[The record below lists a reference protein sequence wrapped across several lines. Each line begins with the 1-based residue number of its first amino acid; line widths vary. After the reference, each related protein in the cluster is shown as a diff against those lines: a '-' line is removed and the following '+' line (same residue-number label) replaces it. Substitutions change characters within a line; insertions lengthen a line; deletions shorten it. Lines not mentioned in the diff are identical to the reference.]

1 MIKKANAYGSKEKLK
16 NKERITQLF
25 EEGKVLKAYPLKL
38 IYLRVEEQDVSIKA
52 GVAVPKRNFKSAVK
66 RNRIKRLMREA
77 YRLNKGLVFNNTQRN
92 FAFLFFGSSFKSD
105 FFEIAKQIEIFT
117 TLFKELNMNYV
128 DETNPA
134 ELMDTAI
141 KNMLEGLDPYTKF
154 LNEQDVEA
162 YRINNAGEY
171 SGIGAL
177 VRSYKDKLLI
187 IEPHQGY
194 PADKAGLKAGD
205 QIIQIGD
212 IKVAD
217 FDDNA
222 SELLKGAN
230 GTTVSIIYKRQGK
243 ISSTS
248 IKREGIEV
256 DAVPFYSMIDD
267 KTGYIVLAK
276 FNAKA
281 SSQTKSALL
290 DLKGKGA
297 EKIVLDLRDNP
308 GGLLSEAI
316 NVTNL
321 FVPKGELVVTTKSK
335 VKKFNREYRTTNKA
349 VDKEIP
355 LVVLVNGSS
364 ASASEIV
371 SGSLQD
377 LDRAVIMGARS
388 FGKGLV
394 QRPLKLTYGTQL
406 KVTISRYYTSSGRC
420 IQALDYWN
428 RDDNGQ
434 AVRNTKFNDFTTRNG
449 RKVQDGGGVLPD
461 LEVAAVKTNDLT
473 RALLQ
478 NNVIFDYATD
488 YHYSHSLND
497 ISDFKFS
504 NSDFTAFKTYVRKSN
519 FSFETKAEEAIK
531 KALTGEENDFL
542 GTAVKDS
549 YKTLLTNIEKGKIN
563 ALDKFQGEIQK
574 NLEDEIVKRYFYRD
588 GLYKYYLNNDD
599 AILAATELLNNKGEY
614 TDYLK
619 GTK

>member
-1 MIKKANAYGSKEKLK
+1 MNKVFKK
-16 NKERITQLF
+16 RIIIPFL
-25 EEGKVLKAYPLKL
+25 A
-38 IYLRVEEQDVSIKA
+38 I
-52 GVAVPKRNFKSAVK
+52 
-66 RNRIKRLMREA
+66 
-77 YRLNKGLVFNNTQRN
+77 
-92 FAFLFFGSSFKSD
+92 AFLIAGSSFKSD

-141 KNMLEGLDPYTKF
+141 KNMLEDLDPYTKF

-177 VRSYKDKLLI
+177 VRSYKDRLLI
-187 IEPHQGY
+187 IEPHEGY

-205 QIIQIGD
+205 EIIQIGD

-230 GTTVSIIYKRQGK
+230 DTEVEITYKRQGK
-243 ISSTS
+243 TS
-248 IKREGIEV
+248 ITTIKRGGIEV
-256 DAVPFYSMIDD
+256 DAVPFYEMIDD

-281 SSQTKSALL
+281 SGQTKSALL

-297 EKIVLDLRDNP
+297 KKIILDLRGNP

-321 FVPKGELVVTTKSK
+321 FVPKGELIVTTKSK
-335 VKKFNREYRTTNKA
+335 VKKFNREYKTRNEAIDT
-349 VDKEIP
+349 EIP

-428 RDDNGQ
+428 RDDKGN
-434 AVRNTKFNDFTTRNG
+434 AVRNTQFKDFTTRNG

-461 LEVAAVKTNDLT
+461 IEVAAVKTNDLT
-473 RALLQ
+473 LALLQ

-488 YHYSHSLND
+488 YYYQNNLAD

-504 NSDFTAFKTYVRKSN
+504 DTDFNSFKDYVRQSN

-531 KALTGEENDFL
+531 KALSGEENDFL
-542 GTAVKDS
+542 GNEVKES
-549 YKTLLTNIEKGKIN
+549 YKTLLSNIEKGKIN
-563 ALDKFQGEIQK
+563 ALDKYQGEIQK
-574 NLEDEIVKRYFYRD
+574 NLEDEIVKRYFYRK
-588 GLYKYYLNNDD
+588 GLYKYYLSNDD
-599 AILAATELLNNKGEY
+599 AILAATELLGNETKY
-614 TDYLK
+614 TSVLE
-619 GTK
+619 

>member
-1 MIKKANAYGSKEKLK
+1 MQKLIKK
-16 NKERITQLF
+16 
-25 EEGKVLKAYPLKL
+25 KVLIPVLAITFL
-38 IYLRVEEQDVSIKA
+38 
-52 GVAVPKRNFKSAVK
+52 
-66 RNRIKRLMREA
+66 
-77 YRLNKGLVFNNTQRN
+77 LV
-92 FAFLFFGSSFKSD
+92 GSGFKSD

-141 KNMLEGLDPYTKF
+141 KNMLNELDPYTKF

-162 YRINNAGEY
+162 YKINNAGEY

-177 VRSYKDKLLI
+177 VRSYNDRLLV
-187 IEPHQGY
+187 IEPYKDY

-205 QIIQIGD
+205 EIVKIGN
-212 IKVAD
+212 INVAD

-230 GTTVSIIYKRQGK
+230 NSEVAITYKRQGK
-243 ISSTS
+243 INTTS
-248 IKREGIEV
+248 IKREAIEV
-256 DAVPFYSMIDD
+256 DAVPYYDMVDD
-267 KTGYIVLAK
+267 KTGFIVLAK

-281 SSQTKSALL
+281 SSQTKDALL

-297 EKIVLDLRDNP
+297 EKIILDLRGNP

-321 FVPKGELVVTTKSK
+321 FVPKGELIVTTKSK
-335 VKKFNREYRTTNKA
+335 VKKFNSEYRTKNRP
-349 VDKEIP
+349 VDTEIP
-355 LVVLVNGSS
+355 LVVLVNGNS

-420 IQALDYWN
+420 IQSLDYWN
-428 RDDNGQ
+428 RDENGH
-434 AVRNTKFNDFTTRNG
+434 AVRQTHFNEFKTRNG

-461 LEVAAVKTNDLT
+461 ILIDELNTNSLLK
-473 RALLQ
+473 ALDE
-478 NNVIFDYATD
+478 NNVIFDYATN
-488 YHYSHSLND
+488 YHYSNSLERL
-497 ISDFKFS
+497 
-504 NSDFTAFKTYVRKSN
+504 SDFTFSDADFNAFKTFVAQSN
-519 FSFETKAEEAIK
+519 FAYETKTE
-531 KALTGEENDFL
+531 KALKEAMTVDNDDILGDAVQENY
-542 GTAVKDS
+542 TS
-549 YKTLLTNIEKGKIN
+549 LLNEIEKSKII
-563 ALDKFQGEIQK
+563 ALDKYHKEIK
-574 NLEDEIVKRYFYRD
+574 KKLEDEIIKRYFYRE
-588 GLYKYYLNNDD
+588 GLFTYYLTHDE
-599 AILAATELLNNKGEY
+599 AILAAKELLSNENKY
-614 TDYLK
+614 K
-619 GTK
+619 GILQ